1 MSRLR
6 RSRSAVQ
13 NGVFIPLPRDWRSC
27 ALPVIGLAT
36 PIGLLVVNFSAWV
49 ISQLS
54 AFRWG
59 VAVSA
64 VISALILNSLSGINV
79 YRYIRSRWPNFIIS
93 RPENENWVLILAI
106 VVIVVIAA
114 LSAIFSYVGMANPKQ
129 LPNGIAVVT
138 GFLGVVVPMGLILGL
153 NRGGRR

>member
-114 LSAIFSYVGMANPKQ
+114 LSAIFSYVGMANPRQ

-153 NRGGRR
+153 NRSGRR